1 MALAPALSKALER
14 IPRRVDSRS
23 QRRCLEWRAQTV
35 ETAMRS
41 PFVDSASFLSE
52 PSSGAARRH
61 SLVVGRLLM
70 LALVMA
76 VAASSA
82 VLLAI

>member
-1 MALAPALSKALER
+1 
-14 IPRRVDSRS
+14 
-23 QRRCLEWRAQTV
+23 
-35 ETAMRS
+35 MRY

-52 PSSGAARRH
+52 DSPNAGNRASFRSSW
-61 SLVVGRLLM
+61 LLA

-82 VLLAI
+82 ALLAL

>member
-1 MALAPALSKALER
+1 
-14 IPRRVDSRS
+14 
-23 QRRCLEWRAQTV
+23 
-35 ETAMRS
+35 MRS
-41 PFVDSASFLSE
+41 PFVDSASFLSDR
-52 PSSGAARRH
+52 PTDARSRH
-61 SLVVGRLLM
+61 STIVGRLLM

>member
-1 MALAPALSKALER
+1 
-14 IPRRVDSRS
+14 
-23 QRRCLEWRAQTV
+23 
-35 ETAMRS
+35 MRS

-52 PSSGAARRH
+52 PSSDAARRL

>member
-1 MALAPALSKALER
+1 
-14 IPRRVDSRS
+14 
-23 QRRCLEWRAQTV
+23 
-35 ETAMRS
+35 MRS

-52 PSSGAARRH
+52 PSSDAARRQ
-61 SLVVGRLLM
+61 SLVVSRSLM
-70 LALVMA
+70 LALVTA

>member
-1 MALAPALSKALER
+1 
-14 IPRRVDSRS
+14 
-23 QRRCLEWRAQTV
+23 
-35 ETAMRS
+35 MRF
-41 PFVDSASFLSE
+41 PFVDSASFLSG
-52 PSSGAARRH
+52 PSPDAARRH

>member
-1 MALAPALSKALER
+1 
-14 IPRRVDSRS
+14 
-23 QRRCLEWRAQTV
+23 
-35 ETAMRS
+35 MRS
-41 PFVDSASFLSE
+41 PFVDSASFLSDP
-52 PSSGAARRH
+52 PSDAGSRR
-61 SLVVGRLLM
+61 SLAIFRLLM

>member
-1 MALAPALSKALER
+1 
-14 IPRRVDSRS
+14 
-23 QRRCLEWRAQTV
+23 
-35 ETAMRS
+35 MRS

-52 PSSGAARRH
+52 PSADAGPRH
-61 SLVVGRLLM
+61 SLVVGRLLL

>member
-1 MALAPALSKALER
+1 
-14 IPRRVDSRS
+14 
-23 QRRCLEWRAQTV
+23 
-35 ETAMRS
+35 MRS

-52 PSSGAARRH
+52 PAPDAARRH
-61 SLVVGRLLM
+61 SLVVSRLLL
-70 LALVMA
+70 LALVTA

>member
-1 MALAPALSKALER
+1 
-14 IPRRVDSRS
+14 
-23 QRRCLEWRAQTV
+23 
-35 ETAMRS
+35 MRS
-41 PFVDSASFLSE
+41 PFVDSASFLSDRARN
-52 PSSGAARRH
+52 SGPRH
-61 SLVVGRLLM
+61 SIFVGRLLL

>member
-1 MALAPALSKALER
+1 
-14 IPRRVDSRS
+14 
-23 QRRCLEWRAQTV
+23 
-35 ETAMRS
+35 MRP
-41 PFVDSASFLSE
+41 PFVDSASLLSE
-52 PSSGAARRH
+52 PSSDPGPRQ
-61 SLVVGRLLM
+61 SVVVGRLLL